1 MTLAFLLIG
10 VLELTEAGNSDLL
23 EKRGIHY
30 TLSSSAVT
38 KCTIISKICQCQK
51 LRVFRIGLFNLVSKI
66 SIYFVFFLME
76 NEIHSYTN

>member
-51 LRVFRIGLFNLVSKI
+51 LRVFRIGLFNL
-66 SIYFVFFLME
+66 FCFFLME